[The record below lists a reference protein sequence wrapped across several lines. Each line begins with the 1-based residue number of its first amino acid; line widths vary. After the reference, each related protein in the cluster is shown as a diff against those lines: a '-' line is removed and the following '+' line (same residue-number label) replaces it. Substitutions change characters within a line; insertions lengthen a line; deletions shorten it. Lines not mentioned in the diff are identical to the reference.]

1 MFEHLSVDKLNPKQ
15 GAAIEHMESPI
26 LVLAGA
32 GSGKTQLITHKYSH
46 LYKKD
51 KQKYEN
57 MLAIAF
63 SIKAANEMKSRISYI
78 VSEDLEEAWIGTF
91 YSQCS
96 RILREERS
104 RLSVKGDFVIYD
116 NDDQCRLI
124 RHILSDM
131 KLYEAL
137 YKGVLSKISCFKS
150 SLLMPEDILSS
161 TNNFDFD
168 EKLIKVYVRYQD
180 EMAKSGA
187 LDYDDLII
195 YTIKLFEE
203 NPDILEKYTN
213 LFNYIMVDEFQDSTY
228 SQYYLL
234 KVLSE
239 TNRHILVAGDDDQTT
254 YKYKGLE
261 SENILNRFEKDFPDA
276 MAINLEQAYRFT
288 KNILDVSHSII
299 EKNRNRKTKPLW
311 TEKAAG
317 EKVCHYWFI
326 SEEDEAKYIAKNI
339 KDLYLKGSYVFGD
352 IAILYR
358 VPLQSRVIEDALK
371 NERIPFRVLGGTN
384 FYQKKEIKDIISYLR
399 LIVNSDDNVSIRRI
413 INLPARSISANT
425 ISKLEQEAKKEGISL
440 YASMQNVCNA
450 KGLTAQVKEKLKS
463 FVSLLDTLS
472 SSEVHTVSDGIK
484 LIGTL
489 TGYIE
494 ILDENELSEITEL
507 MFANGNMPLMDFLD
521 MVAISTTNN
530 NDTAI
535 KSAITL
541 TTLHNVKGMEFPV
554 VFITGLEDGLIP
566 YFKATES
573 EEELDEERRLF
584 YLGMTRAKD
593 ILFMTGARR
602 RRLYARFQEQ
612 EPSRFLKDIPKD
624 CCLWLEKNAIPAS
637 NSAKAPEG
645 KKEPVEFPYN
655 SGCRVKHPKW
665 GIGVVRDCYGE
676 ENDVKVTVNFPQVGI
691 KRLALKFANL
701 EKI

>member
-1 MFEHLSVDKLNPKQ
+1 MFEHLSFDKLNSKQ
-15 GAAIEHMESPI
+15 GEAIEHMESPI
-26 LVLAGA
+26 IVLAGA

-51 KQKYEN
+51 KSKYEN

-63 SIKAANEMKSRISYI
+63 SIKAASEMKSRISYI
-78 VSEDLEEAWIGTF
+78 ISEDLEDAWIGTF

-96 RILREERS
+96 RILRQEGAKV
-104 RLSVKGDFVIYD
+104 SVNNDFIIYD
-116 NDDQCRLI
+116 NDDQSRLI
-124 RHILSDM
+124 RHILSEM

-150 SLLMPEDILSS
+150 SLVMPDDLLSS
-161 TNNFDFD
+161 SSSFDFD
-168 EKLIKVYVRYQD
+168 EKIIKVYVRYQD
-180 EMAKSGA
+180 EMEKSGA
-187 LDYDDLII
+187 LDQDDLII

-203 NPDILEKYTN
+203 NPDILEKYTD
-213 LFNYIMVDEFQDSTY
+213 LFNYILVDEFQDSNY

-234 KVLSE
+234 KILSE
-239 TNRHILVAGDDDQTT
+239 KNRNILVAGDDDQST

-261 SENILNRFEKDFPDA
+261 SENVLSRFEKDFPDA
-276 MAINLEQAYRFT
+276 MSINLEQAYRFT
-288 KNILDVSHSII
+288 RNILDVSHSII
-299 EKNRNRKTKPLW
+299 AKNRNRKTKPLW
-311 TEKAAG
+311 TDKAAG

-339 KDLYLKGSYVFGD
+339 KDLYLKGTYVYGD

-358 VPLQSRVIEDALK
+358 VPLQSRVIEEALK
-371 NERIPFRVLGGTN
+371 DERIPFRVFGCTN
-384 FYQKKEIKDIISYLR
+384 FYQKKEIKDVISYLR
-399 LIVNSDDNVSIRRI
+399 LIINSYDNVSIRRI

-425 ISKLEQEAKKEGISL
+425 ISKLEQEAKKEGVSL
-440 YASMQNVCNA
+440 YVAMQNVCNN
-450 KGLTAQVKEKLKS
+450 KGLTVQVKEKLKS

-472 SSEVHTVSDGIK
+472 SSDVKTVSDGIK

-507 MFANGNMPLMDFLD
+507 MFANGNMPIREFLD
-521 MVAISTTNN
+521 MVAISTTNTCDASN
-530 NDTAI
+530 TN
-535 KSAITL
+535 AITL

-566 YFKATES
+566 YFKATGTED
-573 EEELDEERRLF
+573 ELDEERRLF

-593 ILFMTGARR
+593 VLFMTGARR
-602 RRLYARFQEQ
+602 RRLYAKFQEQ

-624 CCLWLEKNAIPAS
+624 CCLWLEKNAIPT
-637 NSAKAPEG
+637 NSSARSQEG
-645 KKEPVEFPYN
+645 KKEPVVFPYN

-665 GIGVVRDCYGE
+665 GVGVVRDCYGE
-676 ENDVKVTVNFPQVGI
+676 DDDVKVTVNFPNVGI

>member
-1 MFEHLSVDKLNPKQ
+1 MFEHLSVDKLNSKQ
-15 GAAIEHMESPI
+15 GEAIEHMESPI
-26 LVLAGA
+26 IVLAGA

-51 KQKYEN
+51 KSKYEN

-63 SIKAANEMKSRISYI
+63 SIKAATEMKSRISHI
-78 VSEDLEEAWIGTF
+78 ISENLEDAWIGTF

-96 RILREERS
+96 RILRQEGAKV
-104 RLSVKGDFVIYD
+104 SVNSDFIIYD
-116 NDDQCRLI
+116 TDDQSRLI
-124 RHILSDM
+124 RHILSEM

-150 SLLMPEDILSS
+150 SLIMPDDLLSS
-161 TNNFDFD
+161 TSSFDFD
-168 EKLIKVYVRYQD
+168 EKIIKVYVRYQD
-180 EMAKSGA
+180 EMAKSSA
-187 LDYDDLII
+187 LDQDDLII

-203 NPDILEKYTN
+203 NPDILDKYTN
-213 LFNYIMVDEFQDSTY
+213 LFNYILVDEFQDSSY

-234 KVLSE
+234 KILSE
-239 TNRHILVAGDDDQTT
+239 KNRNILVAGDDDQST

-261 SENILNRFEKDFPDA
+261 SENVLNRFEKDFPDA
-276 MAINLEQAYRFT
+276 MSINLEQAYRFT

-299 EKNRNRKTKPLW
+299 AKNRNRKTKPLW
-311 TEKAAG
+311 TDKAPG

-339 KDLYLKGSYVFGD
+339 KDLYLKGTYVYGD

-358 VPLQSRVIEDALK
+358 VPLQSRVIEEALK
-371 NERIPFRVLGGTN
+371 EERIPFRVFGCTN
-384 FYQKKEIKDIISYLR
+384 FYQKKEIKDIISYMR
-399 LIVNSDDNVSIRRI
+399 LIVNSFDNVSIRRI

-440 YASMQNVCNA
+440 YVAMQNVCNN
-450 KGLTAQVKEKLKS
+450 KGLTAQVKEKLKG
-463 FVSLLDTLS
+463 FVSLLDTIS
-472 SSEVHTVSDGIK
+472 SSDVKTVSDGIK

-494 ILDENELSEITEL
+494 ILDEHELSEITEL
-507 MFANGNMPLMDFLD
+507 MFANGSMPIREFLD
-521 MVAISTTNN
+521 MVAISAASTCDATTTN
-530 NDTAI
+530 
-535 KSAITL
+535 AITL

-566 YFKATES
+566 YFKATGTED
-573 EEELDEERRLF
+573 ELDEERRLF

-593 ILFMTGARR
+593 VLYMTGARR
-602 RRLYARFQEQ
+602 RRLYAKFQEQ

-624 CCLWLEKNAIPAS
+624 CCLWLEKNAIPTN
-637 NSAKAPEG
+637 NSTRSQEG

-665 GIGVVRDCYGE
+665 GVGVVRDCYGE
-676 ENDVKVTVNFPQVGI
+676 DDDVKVTVNFPNVGI